1 MSAYA
6 FARLRFRGREQ
17 LFVLFL
23 GTLMVP
29 QEVLI
34 VPMYWLMQS
43 LGWVDSYW
51 ALILPWAFTAFGTFL
66 LRQFFLTVPAE
77 LEEAARVDGCGPFG
91 SFLRIMLPLARP
103 AIAVLTVFTFISFW
117 GSFLWPLIIIN
128 SVEDKGTVPLGLAQ
142 FIGQQGTQWNL
153 MMAASDAWRCCPP
166 SCSSSCCRNTSS
178 AASSSPGWAAGE
190 SLLLQGVADMTDAP
204 PASSVEKFRDWRF
217 GLFVHWGL
225 YSLPARHEWVKNR
238 ERLTDEDYQ
247 QYFDH
252 FDPDLYDPREWADA
266 AAEAGMKYAVLTT
279 QAPRGLLPV
288 GLRADRLHGH
298 EDRRGARTWSARSS
312 RPAGPRGS
320 ASASTT
326 R

>member
-1 MSAYA
+1 MSEPSVAARRVRSGVSHALLILVALLFLGPLVYAVSTSLKPADEVFTPTPELFGSEIRWQNYADAFTFAPFGRYFLNSLFVAVVGTLVVVIASSMSAYA
-6 FARLRFRGREQ
+6 FARLQFRGREH

-117 GSFLWPLIIIN
+117 GSFLWPLIIVN
-128 SVEDKGTVPLGLAQ
+128 SVEAKGTVPLGLAQ

-153 MMAASDAWRCCPP
+153 MMAASVLAMIP
-166 SCSSSCCRNTSS
+166 TV
-178 AASSSPGWAAGE
+178 
-190 SLLLQGVADMTDAP
+190 LLVVLLQKHLV
-204 PASSVEKFRDWRF
+204 
-217 GLFVHWGL
+217 
-225 YSLPARHEWVKNR
+225 
-238 ERLTDEDYQ
+238 
-247 QYFDH
+247 
-252 FDPDLYDPREWADA
+252 
-266 AAEAGMKYAVLTT
+266 
-279 QAPRGLLPV
+279 RGLLV
-288 GLRADRLHGH
+288 TGLGGR
-298 EDRRGARTWSARSS
+298 
-312 RPAGPRGS
+312 
-320 ASASTT
+320 
-326 R
+326 

>member
-1 MSAYA
+1 MTSETNTVARKVRSGVSHTLLVIVAIVFLGPLVYAVSTSLKPADEVFTPAPHLFGSEIRWKNYADAFTFAPFDRYFLNSLFVAVAGTLVVVVASSMSAYA
-6 FARLRFRGREQ
+6 FARLKFRGREQ

-77 LEEAARVDGCGPFG
+77 LEEAARVDGCGPFR

-142 FIGQQGTQWNL
+142 FVGQQGTQWNL
-153 MMAASDAWRCCPP
+153 MMAASIMAMIP
-166 SCSSSCCRNTSS
+166 TV
-178 AASSSPGWAAGE
+178 
-190 SLLLQGVADMTDAP
+190 LLVVLLQKHLV
-204 PASSVEKFRDWRF
+204 
-217 GLFVHWGL
+217 
-225 YSLPARHEWVKNR
+225 
-238 ERLTDEDYQ
+238 
-247 QYFDH
+247 
-252 FDPDLYDPREWADA
+252 
-266 AAEAGMKYAVLTT
+266 
-279 QAPRGLLPV
+279 RGLLV
-288 GLRADRLHGH
+288 TGLGGR
-298 EDRRGARTWSARSS
+298 
-312 RPAGPRGS
+312 
-320 ASASTT
+320 
-326 R
+326 

>member
-1 MSAYA
+1 MFNGTSETNSAARKVRSGVSHTLLVIVAIIFLGPLVYAVSTSLKPADEVFTPTPHLFGSEIRWKNYADAFTFAPFDRYFLNSLMVAVAGTLVVVAASSLSAYA
-6 FARLRFRGREQ
+6 FARLKFRGREQ

-34 VPMYWLMQS
+34 VPMYWLMQA

-91 SFLRIMLPLARP
+91 SFFRIMLPLARP

-142 FIGQQGTQWNL
+142 FVGQQGTQWNL
-153 MMAASDAWRCCPP
+153 MMAASVMAMIP
-166 SCSSSCCRNTSS
+166 TV
-178 AASSSPGWAAGE
+178 
-190 SLLLQGVADMTDAP
+190 LLVVLLQKHLV
-204 PASSVEKFRDWRF
+204 
-217 GLFVHWGL
+217 
-225 YSLPARHEWVKNR
+225 
-238 ERLTDEDYQ
+238 
-247 QYFDH
+247 
-252 FDPDLYDPREWADA
+252 
-266 AAEAGMKYAVLTT
+266 
-279 QAPRGLLPV
+279 RGLLV
-288 GLRADRLHGH
+288 TGLGGR
-298 EDRRGARTWSARSS
+298 
-312 RPAGPRGS
+312 
-320 ASASTT
+320 
-326 R
+326 